1 MFQLKDGVVT
11 GRKNR
16 KVLKT
21 LGTDSGFE
29 FGVCPRN
36 YLLLAIVVQMAG
48 RRRARDAGDRA

>member
-1 MFQLKDGVVT
+1 MT
-11 GRKNR
+11 GRENR

-36 YLLLAIVVQMAG
+36 YLLLAFVVQMAG

>member
-1 MFQLKDGVVT
+1 MT
-11 GRKNR
+11 GRENR

-36 YLLLAIVVQMAG
+36 YLLLHSWCRWLGAGGPAIQGIALKYS
-48 RRRARDAGDRA
+48 